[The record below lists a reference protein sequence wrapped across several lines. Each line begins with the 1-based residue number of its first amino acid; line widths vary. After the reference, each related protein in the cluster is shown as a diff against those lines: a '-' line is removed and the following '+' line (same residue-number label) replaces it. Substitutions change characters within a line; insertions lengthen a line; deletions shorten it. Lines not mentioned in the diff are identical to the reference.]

1 MSHLFKP
8 LKLGALELE
17 NRIIIAPMCQY
28 SAVDGSAQDW
38 HMIHLGN
45 LALSGAGLLIIEA
58 TAVSAEGR
66 ISPEDLGLYSDENE
80 SALRSIMDAVA
91 KQSGMPVAI
100 QLSHAG
106 RKGSSRAPWDGGA
119 QILSG
124 EPGGWKAEAPSALP
138 HADGEEVP
146 SALDDAGL
154 ARVREDF
161 VRAAL
166 RAARVGFRG
175 IEVHM
180 AHGYLLHQFLSP
192 LSNQRA
198 DTYGGTLENRMRFPL
213 EVFDAIKAAVPQDM
227 PVWIRVSATD
237 WVTGGW
243 DLESTLAL
251 CAALRERGC
260 AAIHVTTGGVSPKQE
275 IPVAPGF
282 QVPFAARV
290 KAEIG
295 LPTIAVGLITEPEQ
309 AETIL
314 QNGEADAIA
323 LARAMLYDPRWPWH
337 AAVTLGAQVSA
348 PKQYWRSQPREF
360 PSLFKNAKVGQR

>member
-1 MSHLFKP
+1 MNHLFEP

-38 HMIHLGN
+38 HLIHLGN

-58 TAVSAEGR
+58 TAVSPEGR
-66 ISPEDLGLYSDENE
+66 ISPVDLGLYSAENE
-80 SALRSIMDAVA
+80 AALGRVMDAVA
-91 KQSGMPVAI
+91 QQSDMPLAI

-119 QILSG
+119 QIQPG
-124 EPGGWKAEAPSALP
+124 QPGGWKAEAPSAVP
-138 HADGEEVP
+138 HADGEDVP
-146 SALDDAGL
+146 DALDEAGL
-154 ARVREDF
+154 ARVRDDF

-166 RAARVGFRG
+166 RAARLGFRG

-192 LSNQRA
+192 LSNQRNDA
-198 DTYGGTLENRMRFPL
+198 YGGTLENRMRFPL
-213 EVFDAIKAAVPQDM
+213 EVFDAIKAAVSEEM

-237 WVTGGW
+237 WVEGGW
-243 DLESTLAL
+243 DLDSTLAL
-251 CAALRERGC
+251 CTALKDRGC
-260 AAIHVTTGGVSPKQE
+260 AAIHVTTGGVSPKQK
-275 IPVAPGF
+275 IPVGPGF
-282 QVPFAARV
+282 QVPFAARI
-290 KAEIG
+290 KAETG
-295 LPTIAVGLITEPEQ
+295 LPTIAVGLITGPEQ

-323 LARAMLYDPRWPWH
+323 LARAMLYDPHWPWH
-337 AAVTLGAQVSA
+337 AAAALGAQVNA
-348 PKQYWRSQPREF
+348 PKQYWRSAPREF
-360 PSLFKNAKVGQR
+360 SSLFKNSKIAQR